1 MGEGQKKQEETRPF
15 LDHPV
20 NQSFIAFGPQT
31 IHRQTMV
38 SFEFTELIYLHMH
51 RALPLFKLSHRIKHS
66 IFVDISVFN
75 SERRDGDKVSL
86 LVGSMDEWKW
96 SGMSA
101 QKINCCTTVENEKK
115 KNRSVKFKREQ
126 IDVE

>member
-101 QKINCCTTVENEKK
+101 QINCTTGRNEKN
-115 KNRSVKFKREQ
+115 KNLSV
-126 IDVE
+126 I